1 MKYKAQQLN
10 NGNYAVVAG
19 SKYFT
24 DTETDSKEQAEKM
37 AIIKSMQW
45 YQSQIDT
52 AWQNG
57 LDSGLFDYYEDRGDY
72 LC

>member
-24 DTETDSKEQAEKM
+24 DTETNSKEQAEKM

-57 LDSGLFDYYEDRGDY
+57 LDSGLFECWEDRGDY

>member
-52 AWQNG
+52 A
-57 LDSGLFDYYEDRGDY
+57 
-72 LC
+72 